1 VQPPP
6 AIGISRGVQ
15 ATPAN
20 IIITDGTQH
29 AVDRHCSGAGGSLP
43 TMEPVERLELTLR
56 GW

>member
-56 GW
+56 DW